1 MLRALRQE
9 STIPIDRPLFR
20 RRSQAECPGFAR
32 NFGRERQGVNIVKSS
47 KKRPA
52 RQAESAPSKLTSR
65 RSWRWLKVLLV
76 LIAVAGS
83 TFALFE
89 FVLIARVPPELV
101 GRWQVIDGPFRT
113 MTMEFQ
119 RDGTMTGRAV
129 IDGQERELEGTASMR
144 GNKLTTTTTNP
155 FTGKRDSA
163 TQTVL
168 SLTDTEFVTVD
179 EQGTRIVMRRIK

>member
-1 MLRALRQE
+1 MLTLA
-9 STIPIDRPLFR
+9 
-20 RRSQAECPGFAR
+20 
-32 NFGRERQGVNIVKSS
+32 VYH
-47 KKRPA
+47 
-52 RQAESAPSKLTSR
+52 AESAPSKLPPR
-65 RSWRWLKVLLV
+65 RSWRWLIVLLV
-76 LIAVAGS
+76 LVVVAGS

-89 FVLIARVPPELV
+89 FVLIARVPSELV
-101 GRWQVIDGPFRT
+101 GRWQVIDGPFRS

-119 RDGTMTGRAV
+119 RDGTMTGRAA
-129 IDGQERELEGTASMR
+129 INGEERELEGSASLR

-179 EQGTRIVMRRIK
+179 ENGTRIVMRRVK